1 MFSQY
6 EIATIDTEL
15 RVALFRNGASA
26 IIIQWMDGEG
36 QFHNEA
42 VEAPL
47 ALIVQ
52 DHTEG
57 YHVIDLRI
65 IPAAGRC

>member
-6 EIATIDTEL
+6 EVETIDTQL

-36 QFHNEA
+36 RFHNEA

-52 DHTEG
+52 DPTDG

-65 IPAAGRC
+65 LPAAGRC

>member
-6 EIATIDTEL
+6 EIATIDPER

-26 IIIQWMDGEG
+26 IVIQWMDGEG
-36 QFHNEA
+36 SFHNEA

-52 DHTEG
+52 DYTDG
-57 YHVIDLRI
+57 YHVIDLRNL
-65 IPAAGRC
+65 PAAGRS